1 MNKTVLISLPIE
13 DLQTVIIDCVN
24 ACLRNNKQES
34 KTPAPHE
41 PDLITRKEA
50 VKLLSTTPATLW
62 RWEKHGKIKSYGIE
76 GKRYYKRTELL
87 EALTIKKG

>member
-1 MNKTVLISLPIE
+1 MNNPFEVIDARLSSIENLILDLKHQPKQVEPTV
-13 DLQTVIIDCVN
+13 Q
-24 ACLRNNKQES
+24 
-34 KTPAPHE
+34 

-50 VKLLSTTPATLW
+50 IKLLSTTPATLW